1 MNTPDQNEINI
12 GIDTSQSML
21 DIYVRPQGI
30 FQPFENNP
38 EGIRSTIRFIKQFK
52 PTPVLIEAT
61 GRLEMA
67 FFCAAHKAGLPV
79 CVCNPIQ
86 VRPGHTEHSLECLAT
101 SCFGLVP
108 KPIGEN
114 RAFRRES
121 SHRLPALPL
130 SHKRG
135 ARPPDPER
143 LTRVTCTE

>member
-30 FQPFENNP
+30 FQPLENNP
-38 EGIRSTIRFIKQFK
+38 EGIQSAIRFIKQFK

-86 VRPGHTEHSLECLAT
+86 VRKFAQATPDTRLNALQQAASDWYPNRSARTVPSEGSRHTD
-101 SCFGLVP
+101 
-108 KPIGEN
+108 
-114 RAFRRES
+114 S
-121 SHRLPALPL
+121 SRYRFLINVV
-130 SHKRG
+130 RG
-135 ARPPDPER
+135 RQILND
-143 LTRVTCTE
+143 